1 MADPKAVF
9 AGGTDA
15 RRQMIERCWPELYN
29 ALAGL
34 NKDGKPDGSRAVWC
48 VLGNA
53 EHHAARVP
61 AVARITRMG
70 HPACAEHVAKLAD
83 RPGGWP
89 LAAEENL
96 RRQ

>member
-1 MADPKAVF
+1 MGEASTVF
-9 AGGTDA
+9 ANGSDSK
-15 RRQMIERCWPELYN
+15 RQTLERFWPELYN

-34 NKDGKPDGSRAVWC
+34 GRDGKPTGNRPVWC
-48 VLGNA
+48 VLGGR
-53 EHHAARVP
+53 EHHEARVP

-89 LAAEENL
+89 LPAEENL
-96 RRQ
+96 SR